1 MVYVFGCRC
10 LKPNDEKASDNFC
23 ADYVEMQLKYTGVLE
38 TTRIRKCGFPTR
50 LTYEAFLKR
59 YNIYIR
65 IYVSR
70 VLTLHV
76 HGVTFTNCQ
85 LELTA

>member
-1 MVYVFGCRC
+1 MVYVFACRC

-59 YNIYIR
+59 YNTYI
-65 IYVSR
+65 SR
-70 VLTLHV
+70 VLLYITCSWC
-76 HGVTFTNCQ
+76 NCQ